1 MTKVIVVVKGGMVTS
16 VYTRNKN
23 IEVEILDFDTQSF
36 EDDELKEMRKRL
48 DAIEKSKTYKD
59 IR

>member
-1 MTKVIVVVKGGMVTS
+1 MTKVMVVVEGGMVTS
-16 VYTRNKN
+16 IYTRNKN
-23 IEVEILDFDTQSF
+23 IEAEVLDFDVQSF
-36 EDDELKEMRKRL
+36 KDDELKEMRKRL

>member
-1 MTKVIVVVKGGMVTS
+1 MTKVIVVVKDGMVTS

-23 IEVEILDFDTQSF
+23 VEVEVLGFDSDCF
-36 EDDELKEMRKRL
+36 EDDENKALRKRL

>member
-1 MTKVIVVVKGGMVTS
+1 MTKVIVVVEDGMVTS

-23 IEVEILDFDTQSF
+23 IEVEVLDFDIQSF

>member
-1 MTKVIVVVKGGMVTS
+1 MTKVIVVVEGGMVTS

>member
-1 MTKVIVVVKGGMVTS
+1 MTKVIVVVKGGMITN

-23 IEVEILDFDTQSF
+23 VEVEILDFDSDCN
-36 EDDELKEMRKRL
+36 DDAEIKALHKRL
-48 DAIEKSKTYKD
+48 DAIENSETYKD

>member
-1 MTKVIVVVKGGMVTS
+1 MTKVIVVVEDGMVTS
-16 VYTRNKN
+16 VYTRNKD
-23 IEVEILDFDTQSF
+23 IEVEILDFDTL
-36 EDDELKEMRKRL
+36 EDDELKELRKRL